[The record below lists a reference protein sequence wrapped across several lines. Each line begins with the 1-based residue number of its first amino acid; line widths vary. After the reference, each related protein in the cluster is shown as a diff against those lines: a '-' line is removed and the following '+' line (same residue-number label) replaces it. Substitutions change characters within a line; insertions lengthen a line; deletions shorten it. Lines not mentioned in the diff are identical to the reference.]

1 MHVVRHEVQGGA
13 KIYKYHCVNKELL
26 QFYLKE
32 RLLVTEIKLQEFLIK
47 TNVVNF

>member
-1 MHVVRHEVQGGA
+1 MRHEVQGGA

-26 QFYLKE
+26 QFFLKE
-32 RLLVTEIKLQEFLIK
+32 RLLATETKLQEFFIK